1 VPVYVVGANYRSAPL
16 ELLER
21 LAVDAERRPKALAG
35 LLDLEHVHEAVV
47 VSTCNRVEVY
57 VAISRFHGAA
67 GDVRRFLADLRG
79 LALGEFTD
87 HLYDYYE
94 ERAVQHLFAVA
105 AGIDSMVVGEAQI
118 LSQVREAFQAA
129 QAERAVGPVLSA
141 LFARAIK
148 VGRRARSE
156 TGIGAGL
163 ASTVTVGLRVADA
176 QLGGLAGRR
185 ALLVGAGRVA
195 RLAGRALR
203 KAGAGEL
210 VVANRTPASGAAL
223 ARELAGR
230 AVPLDRVA
238 EELALADLAVA
249 ATAGTTPTVTAATVT
264 DALARRTGPGGAP
277 AASRPPPGPLVVLDL
292 GVPRDVEPEVRELPG
307 VVLADL
313 DALRAVL
320 ETDEGPRR
328 EVERVRALIA
338 QETAAYMG
346 GQREARLVP
355 TIRALRARA
364 EQVRQQELAKASAR
378 LAGLDERQRAAV
390 EAVTRGLVNKL
401 LHDPMVRGKTL
412 AARPDGDLY
421 VAALRE
427 LYGLDPRP
435 GPDDD
440 RR

>member
-1 VPVYVVGANYRSAPL
+1 MPVFVVGANYRSAPL

-21 LAVDAERRPKALAG
+21 LALDAERRPKALAS

-67 GDVRRFLADLRG
+67 AEVRRFLADFNG
-79 LALGEFTD
+79 LGLGELTD

-105 AGIDSMVVGEAQI
+105 AGVDSMVVGEAQI
-118 LSQVREAFQAA
+118 LGQVREAFQAA
-129 QAERAVGPVLSA
+129 QAERSAGPVLSA
-141 LFARAIK
+141 LFTRAIK
-148 VGRRARSE
+148 VGRRARNE

-163 ASTVTVGLRVADA
+163 VSTVTVGLRVAAGRLD
-176 QLGGLAGRR
+176 GLAGCRV
-185 ALLVGAGRVA
+185 LLVGAGGLA

-203 KAGAGEL
+203 EAGAGEL
-210 VVANRTPASGAAL
+210 VVANRTMATGTAL
-223 ARELAGR
+223 ARALGGR
-230 AVPLDRVA
+230 AVPLDA
-238 EELALADLAVA
+238 IAGELAAADLVVA
-249 ATAGTTPTVTAATVT
+249 ATAGTVPTVTADTV
-264 DALARRTGPGGAP
+264 DAAVTG
-277 AASRPPPGPLVVLDL
+277 RDRPLVVLDL
-292 GVPRDVEPEVRELPG
+292 GVPRDVEPGVRELPG

-328 EVERVRALIA
+328 EVERVRALIG
-338 QETAAYMG
+338 QETAAFMG
-346 GQREARLVP
+346 GQREARLAP

-364 EQVRQQELAKASAR
+364 EQVRQGELAKASAR
-378 LAGLDERQRAAV
+378 LAGLDAQQRAAV

-401 LHDPMVRGKTL
+401 LHDPMVRGKSL

-427 LYGLDPRP
+427 LYGLDLRA
-435 GPDDD
+435 GDDE
-440 RR
+440 R

>member
-1 VPVYVVGANYRSAPL
+1 M
-16 ELLER
+16 
-21 LAVDAERRPKALAG
+21 K
-35 LLDLEHVHEAVV
+35 
-47 VSTCNRVEVY
+47 
-57 VAISRFHGAA
+57 
-67 GDVRRFLADLRG
+67 
-79 LALGEFTD
+79 
-87 HLYDYYE
+87 
-94 ERAVQHLFAVA
+94 
-105 AGIDSMVVGEAQI
+105 VGEAQI
-118 LSQVREAFQAA
+118 LGQVREAFQAA
-129 QAERAVGPVLSA
+129 QAERTVGPVLSA

-163 ASTVTVGLRVADA
+163 ASTVTVGLRVAEG

-185 ALLVGAGRVA
+185 ALLVGAGGVA

-203 KAGAGEL
+203 AAGAGEL
-210 VVANRTPASGAAL
+210 VVANRTPATGAAL
-223 ARELAGR
+223 ARELGGR
-230 AVPLDRVA
+230 AVPLEGIAD
-238 EELALADLAVA
+238 ELALADLAVA
-249 ATAGTTPTVTAATVT
+249 
-264 DALARRTGPGGAP
+264 
-277 AASRPPPGPLVVLDL
+277 
-292 GVPRDVEPEVRELPG
+292 PEVRGLGG

-328 EVERVRALIA
+328 EVERVRSLIA
-338 QETAAYMG
+338 QETAAFMG
-346 GQREARLVP
+346 GQREARLAP

-378 LAGLDERQRAAV
+378 LAGLDERQQAAV

-435 GPDDD
+435 GDADE
-440 RR
+440 R

>member
-1 VPVYVVGANYRSAPL
+1 MPVFVVGANYRSAPL

-21 LAVDAERRPKALAG
+21 LALDAERRPKALAS

-67 GDVRRFLADLRG
+67 AEVRRFLADFNG
-79 LALGEFTD
+79 LGLGEFTD

-105 AGIDSMVVGEAQI
+105 AGVDSMVVGEAQI
-118 LSQVREAFQAA
+118 LGQVREAFQAA
-129 QAERAVGPVLSA
+129 QAERSAGPVLSA
-141 LFARAIK
+141 LFTRAIK
-148 VGRRARSE
+148 VGRRARNE

-163 ASTVTVGLRVADA
+163 VSTVTVGLRVAAGRLD
-176 QLGGLAGRR
+176 GLAGCRV
-185 ALLVGAGRVA
+185 LLVGAGGLA

-203 KAGAGEL
+203 EAGAGEL
-210 VVANRTPASGAAL
+210 VVANRTMATGTAL
-223 ARELAGR
+223 ARALGGR
-230 AVPLDRVA
+230 AVPLDA
-238 EELALADLAVA
+238 IACELAAADLVVA
-249 ATAGTTPTVTAATVT
+249 ATAGTTPTVSAETVAAAVT
-264 DALARRTGPGGAP
+264 GRDR
-277 AASRPPPGPLVVLDL
+277 PLVVLDL
-292 GVPRDVEPEVRELPG
+292 GVPRDVEPRVRELPG

-328 EVERVRALIA
+328 EVERVRALIG
-338 QETAAYMG
+338 QETAAFMG
-346 GQREARLVP
+346 GQREARLAP

-364 EQVRQQELAKASAR
+364 EQIRQQELAKASTR
-378 LAGLDERQRAAV
+378 LAGLDAQQRAAV

-401 LHDPMVRGKTL
+401 LHDPMVRGKSL

-427 LYGLDPRP
+427 LYGLDLRA
-435 GPDDD
+435 GDDE
-440 RR
+440 R